1 MTLQELLKA
10 NGMTDEGILAV
21 EKGMKENK
29 LFIAGEENLDIRYGK
44 LKGDYDVL
52 SGKHTE
58 AEKRIAELM
67 QSTAGNETLQTELA
81 AEKAQREA
89 IQQEL
94 ERTKIESAVKVAL
107 LEEKAND
114 IDYMT
119 FKLKEKGELS
129 LDENGKI
136 KGWDDMISGL
146 KTQFPQQFES
156 AGKKKVEV
164 NKLPDDNDGNR
175 VAITKNEFLKKPYAE
190 RDTFQRE
197 NPEAYK
203 AIMQS

>member
-10 NGMTDEGILAV
+10 NGMTDEGVIAV
-21 EKGMKENK
+21 EKGMRENK
-29 LFIAGEENLDIRYGK
+29 LYIAGEENLDIRYGK
-44 LKGDYDVL
+44 LKGDYDIL

-58 AEKRIAELM
+58 AERRIAELM
-67 QSTAGNETLQTELA
+67 QTTAGNETLQTELA

-94 ERTKIESAVKVAL
+94 EKTKIESAVKVAL

-136 KGWDDMISGL
+136 KGWEEMISGL

-156 AGKKKVEV
+156 AATKKVEV
-164 NKLPDDNDGNR
+164 NKLPEDDDGNR
-175 VAITKNEFLKKPYAE
+175 NAVTKEQFSKMGYTERLQLFNEQPDVYNELSK
-190 RDTFQRE
+190 
-197 NPEAYK
+197 
-203 AIMQS
+203 